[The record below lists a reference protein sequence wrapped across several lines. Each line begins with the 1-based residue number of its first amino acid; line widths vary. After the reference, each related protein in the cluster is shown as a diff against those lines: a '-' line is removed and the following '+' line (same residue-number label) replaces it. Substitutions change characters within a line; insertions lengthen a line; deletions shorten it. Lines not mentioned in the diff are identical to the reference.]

1 MIWESVMS
9 PSTEARA
16 MSEPMH
22 ELHEHAEKARE
33 ETRLVGA
40 TFTMSVLAVMVAA
53 ISVLGHRA
61 HTNTLLNETRA
72 SDTWAEYQARNIR
85 RHNDQLFIDL
95 YSIMVVKNSAQ
106 AVMLEQKYGADV
118 QRYEKSLEQ
127 TRKRAEDFEADALLY
142 ETKATR
148 FDLGEVLLEAALV
161 ITSIT
166 LITRKQL
173 FWGMGSVLA
182 IAGIVVA
189 ISSAWVH

>member
-1 MIWESVMS
+1 
-9 PSTEARA
+9 
-16 MSEPMH
+16 MSEPIH

-33 ETRLVGA
+33 EARLVGA
-40 TFTMSVLAVMVAA
+40 TFTMSVLAVLVAA

-61 HTNTLLNETRA
+61 HTNTLLDQTKA
-72 SDTWAEYQARNIR
+72 ADTWAEYQARNIR

-95 YSIMVVKNSAQ
+95 YSIMVVKNSAA
-106 AVMLEQKYGADV
+106 AVKLEEKYGADV
-118 QRYEKSLEQ
+118 QRYEKSLVE
-127 TRKRAEDFEADALLY
+127 TRNRAEGFEADALLY
-142 ETKATR
+142 ETKAAR
-148 FDLGEVLLEAALV
+148 LDLGEVLLEAALV

-182 IAGIVVA
+182 LAGLVVA